1 MKSSPKHGSRSE
13 GVDPEEAELLMDTEA
28 QRRRGPAIRRQN
40 TPQQAAASFL
50 SSYFSRRFMSGFA
63 MLFPVV
69 VTVYA
74 TWWFLEFF
82 DAFFSPLFTWLFGFH
97 VFGLGFLTSMAFIF
111 VTGVFTSSWIGGAFL
126 GLGEYIIRKLPLV
139 KHIYSAAKQVST
151 AVSPDEATNSFR
163 DCVLVR
169 HPRDGSYAFG
179 FITGQTTLQTADGD
193 KELFAVFIPTNH
205 VYVGDVILFEAHDII
220 KNNLSVRE
228 GIEIVVSVGMGLPS
242 KVVAE

>member
-1 MKSSPKHGSRSE
+1 MKTSPQPGPRSE
-13 GVDPEEAELLMDTEA
+13 AMDTDESELLMEEA
-28 QRRRGPAIRRQN
+28 QRRRGGGAVRRQHS
-40 TPQQAAASFL
+40 TQQAAASFL

-82 DAFFSPLFTWLFGFH
+82 DAFFSPLFTWLFGYH
-97 VFGLGFLTSMAFIF
+97 VFGLGFITSMAFIF
-111 VTGVFTSSWIGGAFL
+111 VTGVFTSSWIGSAFL
-126 GLGEYIIRKLPLV
+126 GLGEYIIRKVPLV

-163 DCVLVR
+163 ECVLVR

-179 FITGQTTLQTADGD
+179 FITGKCFTSAASLTT
-193 KELFAVFIPTNH
+193 
-205 VYVGDVILFEAHDII
+205 
-220 KNNLSVRE
+220 
-228 GIEIVVSVGMGLPS
+228 
-242 KVVAE
+242 